1 VVSSVREK
9 IIEQIRS
16 AKRIAKD
23 AQEAVKNAQEA
34 VEKGFDAAVE
44 KVRARTEEGHFV
56 KDDPSTPENEAWV
69 EKPKPKPKKK
79 PAAKKKTTAKKKAA
93 KKV

>member
-1 VVSSVREK
+1 MVSSVREK

-44 KVRARTEEGHFV
+44 MVRARTEEGHFV
-56 KDDPSTPENEAWV
+56 KDDPSTPKDEAWV
-69 EKPKPKPKKK
+69 EKPKAKKK
-79 PAAKKKTTAKKKAA
+79 PATKKKTTAKKKAA

>member
-1 VVSSVREK
+1 MVSSVREK

-16 AKRIAKD
+16 AKRMAKD

-69 EKPKPKPKKK
+69 EKPKKKAAPKKK
-79 PAAKKKTTAKKKAA
+79 APAKKKTAKKS
-93 KKV
+93 